1 MTAENL
7 QDKIKIFSNYFE
19 GDVYTDETTRLLYA
33 TDASA
38 YREKPIAV
46 IRPKNVSDI
55 KKVIAFASK
64 NNVPIIPR
72 TAGTSLAGQVVG
84 NGIIVD
90 VSKYLTKIL
99 EINEKE
105 KWVRVEPGVVL
116 DELNKI
122 LAPKGLFFGPE
133 TSTSSRCM
141 IGGMV
146 GNNSCGAHSLI
157 YGSTRDHLLE
167 LKTILSDGSSV
178 AFKQITNEEF
188 RQKLEG
194 DKLENK
200 IYQNI
205 NKILSDKSNIEEI
218 NKQYPDSRIHRR
230 NTGYA
235 IDVLSLT
242 SPFSENNTP
251 FNFCKLLAGSEGT
264 LAFTT
269 EIKLNLVDLPPKEI
283 GLVCIHMNSLEET
296 FKGNLIALKH
306 NPTSIELMDKA
317 ILDLTKGNIEQSK
330 NRFFLEGDPKAL
342 LIVEFAKNTREEI
355 IEIAKGLETEMR
367 ANGFGYRFPL
377 VFGADTKKVWN
388 LRKAGLGVLSTLPG
402 DAKPVPVIEDTAV
415 HPDVLPEY
423 MADLNNLFNK
433 HALSCIYY
441 AHIATGEIHMRPVL
455 NLKIK
460 KDVELFR
467 TIARESAELVKKYRG
482 SLSGEHGDGRLRG
495 EFIPYMIGDHCYSL
509 LKQIKETW
517 DPKHIFNPGKITDTP
532 PMNSSLRFE
541 TDKEVRKIETIFDF
555 SQDLGILGSVE
566 KCNGSADCRKSEI
579 IGGTMCPSFMASRNE
594 NQTTRARA
602 NILREYLTNS
612 KKINPFAH
620 KEIYEIMD
628 LCLSCKAC
636 KSECPS
642 GVDVAKMK
650 AEFLQHYYDEKG
662 TPLRTKMIAF
672 SPKINQFGSNFSG
685 IFNLFSNLG
694 KSFIGFSAKRKIPKV
709 YSETLIKYFEKNKK
723 IAEQVRN
730 DDRKKIITVQTRND
744 GNHPNRHS
752 ELVSESKTERLRP
765 STSSGC
771 KPAMTGIK
779 QVYLF
784 ADEFTNLNEPEIGI
798 KAILLLNKL
807 GYEVVTPKHVVSGRT
822 YFSKGL
828 LRKAKVIAEQNVKYL
843 SEIITENTPL
853 IGIEPSAILAFRD
866 EYPEIVEK
874 SLVEKSKALAK
885 NALMIDEFIA
895 SEFAKGNIKPESFTS
910 DAAEIKL
917 HGHCQQKSIAS
928 TAPTLKMLTIPKN
941 YIATEIPS
949 GCCGMAGSFG
959 YEKEHYE
966 LSMQIGE
973 LVLFPEIRKT
983 DTKTIIAAT
992 GTSCRCQIEDGT
1004 GRKALHPVE
1013 ILWNALI

>member
-1 MTAENL
+1 MSTL
-7 QDKIKIFSNYFE
+7 GIYDKLKIFSNYFE
-19 GDVYTDETTRLLYA
+19 GDVYIDDTTRLLYS

-38 YREKPIAV
+38 YREKPLAV

-55 KKVIAFASK
+55 KKIIAFASE

-72 TAGTSLAGQVVG
+72 TAGTSLAGQVIG
-84 NGIIVD
+84 NGIVID
-90 VSKYLTKIL
+90 VSKYLTKVL

-105 KWVRVEPGVVL
+105 KWVRIEPGVVL
-116 DELNKI
+116 DELNKF

-141 IGGMV
+141 LGGMV

-167 LKTILSDGSSV
+167 LKTILSDGSD
-178 AFKQITNEEF
+178 ATFKAISDEEF
-188 RQKLEG
+188 KVKCNG
-194 DKLENK
+194 NKLENK

-205 NKILSDKSNIEEI
+205 NEILSSPENINEI
-218 NKQYPDSRIHRR
+218 NNQYPDKRIHRR

-235 IDVLSLT
+235 IDVLSLS
-242 SPFSENNTP
+242 SPFIKNNEQ

-269 EIKLNLVDLPPKEI
+269 EIKLNLVNLPPKET
-283 GLVCIHMNSLEET
+283 GLVCIHINSLEET
-296 FKGNLIALKH
+296 FKANLVALKH
-306 NPTSIELMDKA
+306 NPTSIELMDKV
-317 ILDLTKGNIEQSK
+317 ILNLTKGNIEQNK
-330 NRFFLEGDPKAL
+330 NRFFIEGDPEAL
-342 LIVEFAKNTREEI
+342 LIVEFAKDTREEI
-355 IEIAKGLETEMR
+355 IEIAKNLEADMLK
-367 ANGFGYRFPL
+367 NGFGYYFPL
-377 VFGADTKKVWN
+377 IFGADTKKVWN
-388 LRKAGLGVLSTLPG
+388 LRKAGLGVLSTMPG

-415 HPDVLPEY
+415 HPEVLPQY
-423 MADLNNLFNK
+423 MKELNELFKKLNLK
-433 HALSCIYY
+433 CIYY
-441 AHIATGEIHMRPVL
+441 AHIATGEIHIRPIL
-455 NLKIK
+455 NLKK
-460 KDVELFR
+460 SKDVEMFHK
-467 TIARESAELVKKYRG
+467 IAFETAKLVKKYRG

-495 EFIPYMIGDHCYSL
+495 EFIPYMLGEHCYTL

-517 DPKHIFNPGKITDTP
+517 DPKHIFNPGKITNSL
-532 PMNSSLRFE
+532 PMNSSLRYE
-541 TDKEVRKIETIFDF
+541 TDKADKKIETIFDF

-579 IGGTMCPSFMASRNE
+579 IGGTMCPSFMATKNE

-612 KKINPFAH
+612 KKQNPFAH

-642 GVDVAKMK
+642 GVDIAKMK
-650 AEFLQHYYDEKG
+650 AEFLQHYYDEYG
-662 TPLRTKMIAF
+662 TPFRTNMIAF
-672 SPKINQFGSNFSG
+672 SPRINAFGSNFSG

-694 KSFIGFSAKRKIPKV
+694 KSFIGFTSNRKIPKV
-709 YSETLIKYFEKNKK
+709 YSKTLLKYYHKNE
-723 IAEQVRN
+723 IAGQARN
-730 DDRKKIITVQTRND
+730 DESMDEIAGQARND
-744 GNHPNRHS
+744 ERTPSYRHS
-752 ELVSESKTERLRP
+752 ELVSESHK
-765 STSSGC
+765 
-771 KPAMTGIK
+771 K
-779 QVYLF
+779 VFLF
-784 ADEFTNLNEPEIGI
+784 ADEFTNFNEPEIGI

-807 GYEVVTPKHVVSGRT
+807 GYEVIIPKHVESGRT

-828 LRKAKVIAEQNVKYL
+828 LRKAKIIAEQNVKYL
-843 SEIITENTPL
+843 SEIITANTSL

-885 NALMIDEFIA
+885 NTLMIDEFIA
-895 SEFAKGNIKPESFTS
+895 SEFSKGNIKAESFTS
-910 DAAEIKL
+910 EPAEIKL

-928 TAPTLKMLTIPKN
+928 TAPTLKMLTIPVN
-941 YIATEIPS
+941 YKATEIPS

-959 YEKEHYE
+959 YEKEHYK

-983 DTKTIIAAT
+983 NSKTIIAAT
-992 GTSCRCQIEDGT
+992 GTSCRCQIKDGT
-1004 GRKALHPVE
+1004 GRKAKHPVE
-1013 ILWNALI
+1013 ILYDALAK